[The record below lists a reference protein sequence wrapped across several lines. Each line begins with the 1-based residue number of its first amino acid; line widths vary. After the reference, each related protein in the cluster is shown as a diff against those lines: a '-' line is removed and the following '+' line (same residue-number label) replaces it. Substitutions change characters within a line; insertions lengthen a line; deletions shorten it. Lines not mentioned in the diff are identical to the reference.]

1 MKKIVFFLSIFVS
14 SYAAAVNLSCETDT
28 EKFIVS
34 IDTLLEKFSVENN
47 GKVKFGRGLTKS
59 ARHYSF
65 SYFQDNISYSFL
77 INREN
82 LSFSVELKS
91 KNKIKLTGQCSK
103 YVAKPVI

>member
-34 IDTLLEKFSVENN
+34 LDTLLEKFSVENN
-47 GKVKFGRGLTKS
+47 GKVKFGRGITTS
-59 ARHYSF
+59 ARHYSIK
-65 SYFQDNISYSFL
+65 YFQDNISYSFL